1 MPRALSSSKLEEQD
15 TSTAATEQY
24 GENLNIPGGKNIL
37 KIGYCEAII
46 LNIPIDLL
54 KTWTFFII

>member
-24 GENLNIPGGKNIL
+24 GENLNIPGGKDIP
-37 KIGYCEAII
+37 KVYYCETSYCES
-46 LNIPIDLL
+46 
-54 KTWTFFII
+54 KYFI